1 MKQHDKNLIIIMS
14 DEHQGN
20 ALSSI
25 GHPFVKTPNIDKLAE
40 NGMLFSNAYT
50 SCPICV
56 PARASFATGLPVHK
70 NRLWDNAMPY
80 HGQIPSWG
88 HSLQSRNV
96 SVESIGKLHYR
107 SEDDDDGFDK
117 KHIPM
122 MVVNG
127 VGMVWGSIRRENE
140 RSKVFR
146 DDRMLGEYIGPGNS
160 KYTEYDEAV
169 VSKTIEWL
177 EKRKDNNKKEPWCL
191 YVGLVAPHFP
201 LVVPQKY
208 FDMYPRKS
216 LPNIKLDP
224 RNGYKM
230 HPWIAKQND
239 LRNSNDQFKDEDEKW
254 SAISAYFGLCT
265 FLDDNI
271 GKIVEAISMNCF
283 MDNTTIIYTSDHGD
297 NVGVR
302 GLWGKSNFYQESVA
316 IPLIVSGPKIKKGVC
331 ATPVTLMDI
340 SETIVDHFLCESP
353 NMGPGK
359 SLYEIIEQPYDNQRI
374 AFSEY
379 HASSSVSGAFM
390 IRKGN
395 WKYIYY
401 VGFDPEFFDLSKDP
415 EEINDLS
422 QNKEYEGVLK
432 ELKYDLYEI
441 CNPEEMDE
449 LAFKDQDKMIENY
462 GGIEAASKLGATG
475 ATPPPK
481 D

>member
-1 MKQHDKNLIIIMS
+1 MTNHDKNLVIIMS

-25 GHPFVKTPNIDKLAE
+25 GHPFVKTPNIDKLAN

-56 PARASFATGLPVHK
+56 PARASFATGLPVHQ

-80 HGQIPSWG
+80 YGQKPSWG
-88 HSLQSRNV
+88 HSLQSESV

-107 SEDDDDGFDK
+107 SEEDNDGFDK

-140 RSKVFR
+140 RAQVFR

-169 VSKTIEWL
+169 VLKTLNWL
-177 EKRKDNNKKEPWCL
+177 EQKKKNNETDPWCL

-208 FDMYPRKS
+208 FDMYPRES
-216 LPNIKLDP
+216 LPDIKLDP
-224 RNGYKM
+224 VNGYTM
-230 HPWIAKQND
+230 HPWIAKQNE
-239 LRNSNDQFKDEDEKW
+239 LRNSNNQFKDEDEKW
-254 SAISAYFGLCT
+254 AAISAYFGLCS
-265 FLDDNI
+265 FLDDNV
-271 GKIVEAISMNCF
+271 GKIVESISTNGF
-283 MDNTTIIYTSDHGD
+283 IDNTTIIYTSDHGD
-297 NVGVR
+297 NVGAR
-302 GLWGKSNFYQESVA
+302 GLWGKSNFYEESSS

-331 ATPVTLMDI
+331 KTPVTLMDI
-340 SETIVDHFLCESP
+340 SETITDHFSCKSP
-353 NMGPGK
+353 NNGPGV
-359 SLYEIIEQPYDNQRI
+359 SLYKIAEISYDNKRI

-379 HASSSVSGAFM
+379 HASSSISGAYM
-390 IRKGN
+390 IRKGE

-401 VGFDPEFFDLSKDP
+401 VGFEPELFNLEIDP
-415 EEINDLS
+415 EETTDLS
-422 QNKEYEGVLK
+422 QKKEYQMTLN
-432 ELKYDLYEI
+432 ELRADLYNI
-441 CNPEEMDE
+441 CNPEEMNE
-449 LAFKDQDKMIENY
+449 LAFQDQDEMIQNY
-462 GGIEAASKLGATG
+462 GGIEVASKLGATG

-481 D
+481 